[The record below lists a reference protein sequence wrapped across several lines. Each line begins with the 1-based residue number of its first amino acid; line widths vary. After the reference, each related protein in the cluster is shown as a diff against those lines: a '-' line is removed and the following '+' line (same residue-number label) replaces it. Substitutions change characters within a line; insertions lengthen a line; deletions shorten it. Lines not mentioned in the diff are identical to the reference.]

1 MQAVVHDLSP
11 GSSGHTKEDGV
22 QMLDIERVRQA
33 IEGQA
38 SAPIHIRLRQA
49 IYSQILDGTLKVGEK
64 LPSER
69 ELQER
74 LGLSRGTIRQ
84 ALTALN
90 QAGLTKSFPGAGTF
104 VLETSKDNHRAGT
117 IGLVVSSTNFHFF
130 YPQLAAS
137 FNHVIRQAGYSMAM
151 HMHNDQAEELLNI
164 IEDLKKQDLVGLALT
179 PPRFGRK
186 EEVVRELV
194 RMDIPVVSLGRREP
208 WIGGDSVAPDNEMIG
223 YVSTR
228 HLIDL
233 GHENIVHM
241 GLLDYSTG
249 RDRAEGYR
257 KAMEEAGLPPHIV
270 PLPPLSIPA
279 TSDGIPDEHL
289 AAPAYEKAMEI
300 WNGGGSDKPTAVFC
314 FNDIMA
320 MGVYKALR
328 EIGLKIPEDVSVV
341 GVDNLPTVRHM
352 DVPLTTS
359 ALPGNEIGR
368 VGAETL
374 LKRIAGDRSEP
385 HTLLIQAKFIER
397 ASTARLQ

>member
-1 MQAVVHDLSP
+1 
-11 GSSGHTKEDGV
+11 
-22 QMLDIERVRQA
+22 MLDIERVKQA
-33 IEGQA
+33 IDGQA
-38 SAPIHIRLRQA
+38 SAPMHIRLRQA

-69 ELQER
+69 ELQEK

-84 ALTALN
+84 ALTALS

-104 VLETSKDNHRAGT
+104 VLETSNGNHRAGT

-137 FNHVIRQAGYSMAM
+137 FNDVIRKAGYSMTM
-151 HMHNDQAEELLNI
+151 HMHNDQAEALLNI
-164 IEDLKKQDLVGLALT
+164 VRDLKRDNLVGLALT
-179 PPRFGRK
+179 PPRFGHK
-186 EEVVRELV
+186 EEVVRELA
-194 RMDIPVVSLGRREP
+194 RMNIPVVSLGRREP
-208 WIGGDSVAPDNEMIG
+208 WIRGDSVAPDNEMIG
-223 YVSTR
+223 YVSTK

-233 GHENIVHM
+233 GHRNIVHL

-257 KAMEEAGLPPHIV
+257 KAMEGAGLTPNIV
-270 PLPPLSIPA
+270 SLPPLSIPT

-289 AAPAYEKAMEI
+289 AAPAHDKALEI
-300 WNGGGSDKPTAVFC
+300 WGTRAAGRPTAVFC

-328 EIGLKIPEDVSVV
+328 ELRLRIPDDVSIV

-352 DVPLTTS
+352 EVPLTTS
-359 ALPGNEIGR
+359 ALPGDEIGR
-368 VGAETL
+368 VGAELL
-374 LKRIAGDRSEP
+374 LKRIVGDRSEP
-385 HTLLIQAKFIER
+385 RVLLIQAKFIQR
-397 ASTARLQ
+397 DSTAPLH

>member
-1 MQAVVHDLSP
+1 MHL
-11 GSSGHTKEDGV
+11 
-22 QMLDIERVRQA
+22 
-33 IEGQA
+33 
-38 SAPIHIRLRQA
+38 RLRQA

-69 ELQER
+69 ELQEK

-84 ALTALN
+84 ALTALSR
-90 QAGLTKSFPGAGTF
+90 AGLTKSFPGAGTF
-104 VLETSKDNHRAGT
+104 VLETSNGNRRAGVV
-117 IGLVVSSTNFHFF
+117 GLVVSSTNFHFF

-137 FNHVIRQAGYSMAM
+137 FNNVIRKAGYSMFM

-164 IEDLKKQDLVGLALT
+164 IRDMGRENLVGLALT

-186 EEVVRELV
+186 DEVVRELI

-228 HLIDL
+228 HLIGL
-233 GHENIVHM
+233 GHKNIIHL

-257 KAMEEAGLPPHIV
+257 KAMEGAGLSPNIIPMPALSV
-270 PLPPLSIPA
+270 P
-279 TSDGIPDEHL
+279 TVSDGIPDEHL
-289 AAPAYEKAMEI
+289 AAPAHDKALEI
-300 WNGGGSDKPTAVFC
+300 WGGRGSNKPTAVFC

-328 EIGLKIPEDVSVV
+328 ELGLKVPDDVSIV

-352 DVPLTTS
+352 EVSLTTS

-368 VGAETL
+368 VGAEML
-374 LKRIAGDRSEP
+374 LKRIVGDRSEP
-385 HTLLIQAKFIER
+385 RVLLIQAKFIER
-397 ASTARLQ
+397 ASTARPH